1 LNPTSLGWD
10 SIPSPIFSCPPDP
23 YDYQKLVEPILFQ
36 LLSLSLN
43 LSLNLD
49 LKICLD
55 SIYLTPYHFLQIR
68 PPRIEDPNPIPLEE
82 EIFMSSLAAI
92 RDSIY
97 KGSSKDSVKYTK
109 MELERGTPWE
119 EILQKAML
127 PALNQVGDEFSK
139 GTAFLP
145 ELIAA
150 GHAMTK
156 SVEVIKASVPSMG
169 LGGQGVF
176 VIGTIFGDVHDIGK
190 NIVKICLE
198 GAGFRVVDLGT
209 DVHPETFAQACR
221 ENKADL
227 AGISALLSSTML
239 NIEQAIKAIRK
250 ENPKTRILVGG
261 APLTEEYARKLGADG
276 FAPDAYLAAQKAKEL
291 LGKN

>member
-1 LNPTSLGWD
+1 
-10 SIPSPIFSCPPDP
+10 
-23 YDYQKLVEPILFQ
+23 
-36 LLSLSLN
+36 
-43 LSLNLD
+43 
-49 LKICLD
+49 
-55 SIYLTPYHFLQIR
+55 
-68 PPRIEDPNPIPLEE
+68 
-82 EIFMSSLAAI
+82 MSSLEAL
-92 RDSIY
+92 RESVY
-97 KGSSKDSVKYTK
+97 QGNSKASVKYTR
-109 MELERGTPWE
+109 MELEGGTPWV

-127 PALNQVGDEFSK
+127 PALNQVGDEFSR

-150 GHAMTK
+150 GHAMSK
-156 SVEVIKASVPSMG
+156 AVEVIKAGVPALG
-169 LGGQGVF
+169 LGGKGVF

-227 AGISALLSSTML
+227 VGISALLSSTML
-239 NIEQAIKAIRK
+239 NIEQAIKAVRK
-250 ENPKTRILVGG
+250 ENPKVKILVGG
-261 APLTEEYARKLGADG
+261 APLTEEYARRLGADG

-291 LGKN
+291 LGKS

>member
-1 LNPTSLGWD
+1 LKL
-10 SIPSPIFSCPPDP
+10 IPFSPNQFISH
-23 YDYQKLVEPILFQ
+23 EP
-36 LLSLSLN
+36 
-43 LSLNLD
+43 
-49 LKICLD
+49 KI
-55 SIYLTPYHFLQIR
+55 
-68 PPRIEDPNPIPLEE
+68 PNVLEE
-82 EIFMSSLAAI
+82 DHLMSGLADI
-92 RDSIY
+92 RESIY
-97 KGSSKDSVKYTK
+97 KGNSKDSVKHTK
-109 MELERGTPWE
+109 MEVERGTPWE
-119 EILQKAML
+119 EVLQKAML

-156 SVEVIKASVPSMG
+156 SVEVIKANIPGIG
-169 LGGQGVF
+169 LGDKGVF

-209 DVHPETFAQACR
+209 DVHPESFAQACR

-227 AGISALLSSTML
+227 VGISALLSSTML
-239 NIEQAIKAIRK
+239 NIEHAIKAVRK
-250 ENPKTRILVGG
+250 ENPKVRIMVGG
-261 APLTEEYARKLGADG
+261 APVNEEYARRLGAD
-276 FAPDAYLAAQKAKEL
+276 AYAADAYLAAQKAKEL

>member
-1 LNPTSLGWD
+1 
-10 SIPSPIFSCPPDP
+10 
-23 YDYQKLVEPILFQ
+23 
-36 LLSLSLN
+36 
-43 LSLNLD
+43 
-49 LKICLD
+49 
-55 SIYLTPYHFLQIR
+55 
-68 PPRIEDPNPIPLEE
+68 
-82 EIFMSSLAAI
+82 MSSLEAL
-92 RDSIY
+92 RESIY
-97 KGSSKDSVKYTK
+97 KGNSKASSKYTQ
-109 MELERGTPWE
+109 MELEKGTPWDE
-119 EILQKAML
+119 LLQKAML

-150 GHAMTK
+150 GHAMSK
-156 SVEVIKASVPSMG
+156 AVEVIKAGVPG
-169 LGGQGVF
+169 LGLGDTGVF

-209 DVHPETFAQACR
+209 DVHPESFAQACR

-227 AGISALLSSTML
+227 VGISALLSSTML
-239 NIEQAIKAIRK
+239 NIEQAIKAVRK
-250 ENPKTRILVGG
+250 ENPKTKILVGG

-291 LGKN
+291 LGKKE